1 MARRLESI
9 GVLILATLISLA
21 PARAQATVSFP
32 PQPEGVPWPTDTWE
46 AGEFDADVEALA
58 LRSLI
63 ETAFAAEKTELMGE
77 TRALLIVHR
86 GQLVFERY
94 REGYGPNSRHVSWSV
109 AKSVTQ
115 ALVGR
120 AIATGLAI
128 DADAPMPG
136 PWAEDDPR
144 AAITWR
150 QWLTMTDGLDYLEMG
165 APSPFESDVTE
176 MMFGQGRGDVIA
188 FAKKLTQSA
197 EPGRRFNYSTAGY
210 HLIANAL
217 QRVIGAGDCTLA
229 DNRANT
235 ASTLPLTP
243 CVTREMR
250 FTTWADQV
258 LFDVIGMDPVLEY
271 DASGTFLGGS
281 LVWASAR
288 DFARFG
294 YLYLRGGMWEGEQI
308 LPEGWVDFA
317 RTRGP
322 DARIN
327 TYGAGFWL
335 TPPAGQPARL
345 EGYGVELPPHDA
357 FSAQGHEGQIIWIV
371 PSKDL
376 VIVRLGLMPN
386 TRENWL
392 TLMAW
397 CQSIAIAFPD
407 VGTASPR

>member
-1 MARRLESI
+1 MLGRRAAI
-9 GVLILATLISLA
+9 GILTLASLLVA
-21 PARAQATVSFP
+21 NPAKPQAIVPLP
-32 PQPEGVPWPTDTWE
+32 PQPEGVAWPTEAWE
-46 AGEFDADVEALA
+46 AGEFDGDVDALA

-63 ETAFAAEKTELMGE
+63 ESAFAASKDELMGE
-77 TRALLIVHR
+77 TRALVIVHR
-86 GQLVFERY
+86 GKLVFERY

-109 AKSVTQ
+109 AKSITQ

-128 DADAPMPG
+128 DPDAPMPG
-136 PWAEDDPR
+136 PWGAGDPR
-144 AAITWR
+144 ADVTWR
-150 QWLTMTDGLDYLEMG
+150 QWLTMTDGLDYEEMG
-165 APSPFESDVTE
+165 ASTPYESDVTE
-176 MMFGQGRGDVIA
+176 MMFGAGRNDVVA
-188 FAKKLTQSA
+188 FTSGLAPTN
-197 EPGRRFNYSTAGY
+197 EPGRQFNYSTAGY

-217 QRVIGAGDCTLA
+217 QTIIGAGDCTLA
-229 DNRANT
+229 DNRAN
-235 ASTLPLTP
+235 AEAARPATP

-250 FTTWADQV
+250 FAAWADQV
-258 LFDVIGMDPVLEY
+258 LFDVIGMDPVLEF
-271 DASGTFLGGS
+271 DAAGTFLGGS

-294 YLYLRGGMWEGEQI
+294 YLYLRGGVWQGEQI

-317 RTRGP
+317 RSRGP
-322 DARIN
+322 DTRIN

-392 TLMAW
+392 TLMGW

-407 VGTASPR
+407 APRP